1 MGAEVLTVK
10 ISSVQAVALAFVTYF
25 IGLWIKNRVPVFQK
39 LSLPAA
45 VIGGLPF
52 AFILSG
58 LRVYGI
64 LQVDFDNTLSTVALL
79 VFFTTIGMMASLK
92 LIKYGGLAL
101 ILYLIVSS
109 ILGFVQNLL
118 GCPLPVPWALT
129 STTAS
134 WPVLFPSW
142 VVSVPRQPSVHI
154 LKPLTVFRVPQ
165 PLPSQQQPS
174 GW

>member
-118 GCPLPVPWALT
+118 GMSIAGAMALT

>member
-79 VFFTTIGMMASLK
+79 VFLYHHQYDGQLK
-92 LIKYGGLAL
+92 THQIRWLSSHL
-101 ILYLIVSS
+101 ILNCIFHSRFCS
-109 ILGFVQNLL
+109 EPLGY
-118 GCPLPVPWALT
+118 
-129 STTAS
+129 
-134 WPVLFPSW
+134 
-142 VVSVPRQPSVHI
+142 VHC
-154 LKPLTVFRVPQ
+154 RCH
-165 PLPSQQQPS
+165 
-174 GW
+174 GH

>member
-1 MGAEVLTVK
+1 MKPLLIRESACLKEALFMGAEVLTVK

-64 LQVDFDNTLSTVALL
+64 LQVDFDNTLSTVA
-79 VFFTTIGMMASLK
+79 S
-92 LIKYGGLAL
+92 
-101 ILYLIVSS
+101 
-109 ILGFVQNLL
+109 
-118 GCPLPVPWALT
+118 
-129 STTAS
+129 
-134 WPVLFPSW
+134 
-142 VVSVPRQPSVHI
+142 
-154 LKPLTVFRVPQ
+154 
-165 PLPSQQQPS
+165 
-174 GW
+174 